1 MVQEL
6 HRRTLIRGRAVPGRR
21 AVSAGLAG
29 SARPATLGLIALLLG
44 AGCRGEPPRA
54 PGDPVLVALVDSLI
68 PAVEQAAGI
77 PFKHHPRAAI
87 ITRTQARAYLQQQLQ
102 RQLGGGRGRQLTDL
116 YRLLGLLPDS
126 VDLQKLYLDVLTEQ
140 VAGYYDPDSSAFFG
154 VAGASPQVLR
164 LTVEHELVHALQHD
178 YVPLDSLMNARDNAD
193 RLLAA
198 QSVLEGQATLV
209 MLRMQPGV
217 GDKVLDPDF
226 WATARA
232 GAMEQQ
238 QGMPELRSAPRLL
251 QEAVIFPYFQ
261 GAEFMQWW
269 ILHHPAGVQP
279 YGDSLPASSE
289 QILAPERVAE
299 GDRPIAVTIEG
310 PSPEYS
316 DVLGAAEMR
325 ILLAAAR
332 GQSMLVDPA
341 ILGWG
346 GDRFALY
353 DAGGTPALIWYV
365 VFDTP
370 AGRSAMLNALN
381 GRWPPARTG
390 YRTTAEALSISGRPG
405 LRLVV
410 APDDWTRWSS
420 LPSATASLTR

>member
-1 MVQEL
+1 MRNAAAL
-6 HRRTLIRGRAVPGRR
+6 
-21 AVSAGLAG
+21 GLA
-29 SARPATLGLIALLLG
+29 AALAV
-44 AGCRGEPPRA
+44 AGCRGGPPRA

-68 PAVEQAAGI
+68 PSVEKAAGES
-77 PFKHHPRAAI
+77 FRHRPRAAI
-87 ITRTQARAYLQQQLQ
+87 ISRAQARTYLQTQLQ

-154 VAGASPQVLR
+154 VAGASPAVLR

-209 MLRMQPGV
+209 MLRMQPEV
-217 GDKVLDPDF
+217 GDKVLAPDF

-232 GAMEQQ
+232 SAMEQQ
-238 QGMPELRSAPRLL
+238 QGMPELRTAPRLL

-269 ILHHPAGVQP
+269 ILHHAPGVQP
-279 YGDSLPASSE
+279 YGDSLPVSSE
-289 QILAPERVAE
+289 QILAPQRVAD
-299 GDRPIAVTIEG
+299 GDRPIAITIDG
-310 PSPEYS
+310 PTPGYS

-325 ILLAAAR
+325 ILLATAR
-332 GQSMLVDPA
+332 GQEALVDPA

-353 DAGGTPALIWYV
+353 DAGGKPALVWFA
-365 VFDTP
+365 VFDSP
-370 AGRSAMLNALN
+370 GARSVMLNALN
-381 GRWPPARTG
+381 RGWPPARIG
-390 YRTTAEALSISGRPG
+390 YRTTSDELAISGRPG

-410 APDDWTRWSS
+410 APETWERWSS
-420 LPSATASLTR
+420 LPVATATLQR